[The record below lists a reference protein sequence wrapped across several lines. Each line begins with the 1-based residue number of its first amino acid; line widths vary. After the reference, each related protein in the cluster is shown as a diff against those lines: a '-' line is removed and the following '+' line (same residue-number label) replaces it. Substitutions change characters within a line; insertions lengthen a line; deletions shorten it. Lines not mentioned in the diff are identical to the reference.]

1 MQNAGK
7 WPTRAFPIVGFVWRS
22 RAENSLRKQSS
33 PRRESTVSSSSV
45 LAWQN
50 HVHNTIS
57 HKMGLP
63 SAEQEEIQLLKQ
75 KADRLRDFRKK
86 FLREKFD

>member
-1 MQNAGK
+1 M
-7 WPTRAFPIVGFVWRS
+7 
-22 RAENSLRKQSS
+22 
-33 PRRESTVSSSSV
+33 SSSSV

-50 HVHNTIS
+50 YVHEKIS

-75 KADRLRDFRKK
+75 KADKIKDLRKK
-86 FLREKFD
+86 LLMERFD

>member
-1 MQNAGK
+1 
-7 WPTRAFPIVGFVWRS
+7 
-22 RAENSLRKQSS
+22 
-33 PRRESTVSSSSV
+33 
-45 LAWQN
+45 
-50 HVHNTIS
+50 
-57 HKMGLP
+57 MGLP